1 MKCPYC
7 GKESTDEVI
16 CSECGCN
23 ISAFERMKESS
34 DSNSDIYTRRIIIK
48 LCLVFF
54 ILFICIF
61 SVILLLV

>member
-7 GKESTDEVI
+7 GAESNDDVI
-16 CSECGCN
+16 CSECGSN
-23 ISAFERMKESS
+23 ILAFERMNKSS
-34 DSNSDIYTRRIIIK
+34 DSSNDIYTRRIIVK

-54 ILFICIF
+54 ILFICVF

>member
-7 GKESTDEVI
+7 GKESTDDVI

-34 DSNSDIYTRRIIIK
+34 DSNSDIYTKRIR
-48 LCLVFF
+48 LY
-54 ILFICIF
+54 
-61 SVILLLV
+61 

>member
-7 GKESTDEVI
+7 GCESTDDI
-16 CSECGCN
+16 MCSECGCN
-23 ISAFERMKESS
+23 INNFNKVKEASG
-34 DSNSDIYTRRIIIK
+34 NSDIYTRRIIIK

-61 SVILLLV
+61 TAIILVV

>member
-23 ISAFERMKESS
+23 ISSFERIKQSS

-54 ILFICIF
+54 ILFVCIF
-61 SVILLLV
+61 SIVLLLV

>member
-7 GKESTDEVI
+7 GMESEDELI
-16 CSECGCN
+16 CSNCGSN
-23 ISAFERMKESS
+23 ISSFNKLKEAS
-34 DSNSDIYTRRIIIK
+34 DNSDIYTRRIIIK

-54 ILFICIF
+54 ILFICVF